1 MVDVVAVKTKFLI
14 IKLEREEWEKQE
26 PDGMAV
32 IFSSAC
38 VFAVG
43 QDNGRVMGKRG
54 FYERFRSKFPNVD
67 RVWID
72 VENFQSFCAIFCA
85 FKKFFVLFK
94 KRKNQRK
101 EYIYLF
107 L

>member
-1 MVDVVAVKTKFLI
+1 MVDVVWPNTKFLI
-14 IKLEREEWEKQE
+14 TKTKRDEWEKQE
-26 PDGMAV
+26 PPVMAV
-32 IFSSAC
+32 IFSPAG

-43 QDNGRVMGKRG
+43 QDHGRVMGKRG
-54 FYERFRSKFPNVD
+54 FYKRFRAKFPNVD

-72 VENFQSFCAIFCA
+72 VENFSTFCAIFCA

-94 KRKNQRK
+94 KRKYQRK